1 MNIIFSGGARM
12 VSGSLHVIHA
22 DDRRW
27 FVDCGLFQGGRRDMY
42 TRNAQLPIQAE
53 NVAGVFL
60 THAHVDHSGRLPRL
74 VKQGFTGPIYAAQ
87 ATIDLCRLLLFDSAF
102 VLHSQTAS
110 LNKKRE
116 RRGLLP
122 LPDLYSESDVEQT
135 LRQMVPVKWN
145 QTITP
150 SAKLEV
156 TFFCA
161 GHILGASS
169 IILRENNKVAP
180 TTIVFSGDLGRKDE
194 WIMPNPVVPENTDII
209 VVESTYGDREHRPY
223 SYAKSKLCDNLNSTI
238 NAGGRIIVPAFSVGR
253 TQRMLYE
260 LNSFIEDGA
269 IPKVPIY
276 LDSPLSIK
284 ASELFLEY
292 SNKQSEEISG
302 RIDSNKLNCFNV
314 VSAEDSRHLVTKKG
328 PHIVITASGMCEA
341 GRILYHLKENL
352 PDPLSRV
359 VFCGF
364 CAENTLGR
372 LLIDKHESVK
382 ILGKYLQVNAAID
395 YFDTFSAHA
404 DRNELTGWIDK
415 QESASTV
422 FVVHGEEK
430 QSFSLAE
437 KLECECK
444 KEIIVPFQGEK
455 FILSG
460 KNVNSC

>member
-1 MNIIFSGGARM
+1 
-12 VSGSLHVIHA
+12 
-22 DDRRW
+22 
-27 FVDCGLFQGGRRDMY
+27 
-42 TRNAQLPIQAE
+42 TRNAQLPVAAK

-74 VKQGFTGPIYAAQ
+74 VKQGFRGTIYATQ

-116 RRGLLP
+116 RRGLPP
-122 LPDLYSESDVEQT
+122 LPDLYSKTDVEQT
-135 LRQMVPVKWN
+135 LRQMIPVKWN
-145 QTITP
+145 ETIRP
-150 SAKLEV
+150 AGNLEV
-156 TFFCA
+156 TFLCA

-169 IILRENNKVAP
+169 IFLKENVNGK
-180 TTIVFSGDLGRKDE
+180 TTGISFSGDLGRTNE
-194 WIMPNPVVPENTDII
+194 WVMPNSVCPGNSDII

-223 SYAKSKLCDNLNSTI
+223 YYAKSALRDNLNFTI
-238 NAGGRIIVPAFSVGR
+238 KSGGRIIIPAFSVGR

-260 LNSFIEDGA
+260 FNSFFEEGTVER
-269 IPKVPIY
+269 VPIF

-292 SNKQSEEISG
+292 SGKKSSEIIGVIQSS
-302 RIDSNKLNCFNV
+302 KLKCCNV
-314 VSAEDSRHLVTKKG
+314 VSAEESKRLVKREG

-341 GRILYHLKENL
+341 GRVLYHLKENL
-352 PDPLSRV
+352 PNPFSRV

-372 LLIDKHESVK
+372 LLIDKQKSVK
-382 ILGKYLQVNAAID
+382 ILGDYISVNAEID

-404 DRNELTGWIDK
+404 DRNQITEWIDN
-415 QESASTV
+415 QNFASTV

-455 FILSG
+455 FVLSG
-460 KNVNSC
+460 KNVAVD